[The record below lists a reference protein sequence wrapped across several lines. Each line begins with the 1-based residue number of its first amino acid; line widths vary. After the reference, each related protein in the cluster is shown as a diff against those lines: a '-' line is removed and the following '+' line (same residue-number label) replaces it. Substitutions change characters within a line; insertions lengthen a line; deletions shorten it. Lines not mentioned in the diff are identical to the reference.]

1 MSCPM
6 PPFFVGKIHE
16 MSFAFIKYIQVF
28 SPLKVHGYYKVCPP
42 SLFFLVLYLNIP
54 SFEIQNEMRRD

>member
-28 SPLKVHGYYKVCPP
+28 SPLKVHGYYEVCPP
-42 SLFFLVLYLNIP
+42 SLAFSFFSCTFPEYVP
-54 SFEIQNEMRRD
+54 SFDSSEI